1 MKKYLLVLFVLV
13 SGIVS
18 SQVPQAFNYQAQV
31 RDGEGNLI
39 INRNV
44 SFKFNI
50 KQGGPTTSPVY
61 IETHFTATDDLGQVD
76 LAIGYGTPRLGLFRE
91 IDWMLGD
98 YYLDVELDIGNG
110 FIPMGTTSFLSVPY
124 ALFSETSGDSQVPA
138 IQDVLSVGNNANNQQ
153 IKGLAGPTEALDAAN
168 KEYVDANTGS
178 SPWFVNAAMDS
189 ISFEKKVVIG
199 SSDNVNV
206 PALTVFGTDSGPTS
220 PSAKFIRSQFRNNVL
235 LFETSEVENNYMGSI
250 GLIQAAQ
257 DFSSP
262 NQFAIGVNDGIE
274 WKNPLRIYFEN
285 KAMRFGFGDDSYSN
299 PNIYGFSSLSIGAN
313 STALGNFSSTLGN
326 NTVSF
331 SNSEIALGS
340 YNTFYSPIGG
350 VEDFNENDRL
360 LVIGN
365 GTPAERSDALIIKK
379 SGEMSLEGNQIKNV
393 SNPTD
398 PQDAVTKSYVDGLSN
413 NQGLMNFN
421 GWDNYQV
428 WNDNSTVQLTPN
440 SFVFVNANNTTL
452 IFPSEPE
459 NCCFGDV
466 IYVYVM
472 GGGATASSTFN
483 LQANDFPV
491 AVGGGDATIDSTS
504 DGTIIGRFNSAG
516 LKTIINVGDFWM
528 VADFTGA
535 LTTNPISMT
544 MAMALQKMKAIVT
557 ITMLLF
563 ILELL
568 KFVTMGLTK
577 TVMELI

>member
-153 IKGLAGPTEALDAAN
+153 IKGLAGPTEEKDAAN
-168 KEYVDANTGS
+168 KFYVD
-178 SPWFVNAAMDS
+178 
-189 ISFEKKVVIG
+189 
-199 SSDNVNV
+199 
-206 PALTVFGTDSGPTS
+206 
-220 PSAKFIRSQFRNNVL
+220 QQVL
-235 LFETSEVENNYMGSI
+235 DATQNL
-250 GLIQAAQ
+250 AQ
-257 DFSSP
+257 VL
-262 NQFAIGVNDGIE
+262 Q
-274 WKNPLRIYFEN
+274 
-285 KAMRFGFGDDSYSN
+285 
-299 PNIYGFSSLSIGAN
+299 
-313 STALGNFSSTLGN
+313 
-326 NTVSF
+326 
-331 SNSEIALGS
+331 
-340 YNTFYSPIGG
+340 
-350 VEDFNENDRL
+350 
-360 LVIGN
+360 
-365 GTPAERSDALIIKK
+365 
-379 SGEMSLEGNQIKNV
+379 EGNSANDQQIKELLD
-393 SNPTD
+393 PTD

-472 GGGATASSTFN
+472 GDGATASSAFN
-483 LQANDFPV
+483 LQASGFPV
-491 AVGGGDATIDSTS
+491 AVGGGVAELDWTS
-504 DGTIIGRFNSAG
+504 DGIIIGSFNSAG

-528 VADFTGA
+528 VADFEGA
-535 LTTNPISMT
+535 LTTNPNIDDDGDGFT
-544 MAMALQKMKAIVT
+544 ENQGDCNDNDAT
-557 ITMLLF
+557 IYPGAPEICDDGIDQDCNGSDLNCGDVDNDGDGFTENQGDCNDNDSS
-563 ILELL
+563 IYPGATEICDDGIDQDCNGSDC
-568 KFVTMGLTK
+568 TQAT
-577 TVMELI
+577 TTSRR